1 MKRFDTRISL
11 HAGELD
17 RHGIIRVGHTHV
29 GDQPLLTALVLLPGP
44 VQLLLVS
51 VHVLHHVIL
60 ADESLATL
68 DARKRLAA
76 GVQAHMS
83 SQVRLVVESLRTLLA
98 LERFFSRMLCYM
110 LLVRCTAREPL
121 AAPLTFE
128 RLIAAVECLV
138 VLGQVA
144 GLVEH
149 FITNIASIFTR

>member
-1 MKRFDTRISL
+1 MIRFDFRISL
-11 HAGELD
+11 HVGELN
-17 RHGIIRVGHTHV
+17 RHGIIRVGHAHV
-29 GDQPLLTALVLLPGP
+29 GDQPLLTALVLLSGP
-44 VQLLLVS
+44 VQLLFVC
-51 VHVLHHVIL
+51 VHVLYHVIL

-68 DARKRLAA
+68 DARERLAT

-83 SQVRLVVESLRTLLA
+83 SQVRLVVECLRTLLA
-98 LERFFSRMLCYM
+98 LEWFFSRMLCYM

-149 FITNIASIFTR
+149 FITNVATIFAR